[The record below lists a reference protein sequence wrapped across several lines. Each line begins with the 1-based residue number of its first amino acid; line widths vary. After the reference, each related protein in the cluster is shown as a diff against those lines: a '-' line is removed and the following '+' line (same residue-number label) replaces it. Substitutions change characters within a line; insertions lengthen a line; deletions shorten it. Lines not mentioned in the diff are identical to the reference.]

1 METISH
7 RELRNNSA
15 DILRRVAAGE
25 SFLVTNHGE
34 TVGQLIP
41 AATDVL
47 DQLRAAGQ
55 VVPARR
61 ARSFEDIEPVKVD
74 ISTQEL
80 LDDIRGEW

>member
-55 VVPARR
+55 VVPAS
-61 ARSFEDIEPVKVD
+61 RSGEFLDIPSVEAP
-74 ISTQEL
+74 ISTKEI